1 MTHDPW
7 TEGGHKFDGGKPPL
21 SLLDPYALTEVAKV
35 LAFGADKYDKHNWRR
50 GISYSRLIDA
60 ALRHLMDF
68 NSGEDL
74 DPESK
79 LSHIAHAS
87 CCLMFLLWMVQHRS
101 DLDDRYDNQ
110 QSHLDHIE
118 AQIKRSLD
126 SMQEM
131 GMESLMKNICKKKST
146 E

>member
-7 TEGGHKFDGGKPPL
+7 TEGGHKFDSGKPPL

-35 LAFGADKYDKHNWRR
+35 LAFGAGKYDKHNWRR
-50 GISYSRLIDA
+50 GISYSRLMDA

-68 NSGEDL
+68 NNGEDL

-101 DLDDRYDNQ
+101 DLDDRYDDDQ
-110 QSHLDHIE
+110 AYLDRIE
-118 AQIKRSLD
+118 AHLKRELD
-126 SMQEM
+126 AMDER
-131 GMESLMKNICKKKST
+131 EKKSKK
-146 E
+146 

>member
-7 TEGGHKFDGGKPPL
+7 TEGGHKFDEGKPPL

-35 LAFGADKYDKHNWRR
+35 LAFGAEKYDKHNWRR

-87 CCLMFLLWMVQHRS
+87 CCLMFLLWMVQNRS
-101 DLDDRYDNQ
+101 DLDDRYDDDQ
-110 QSHLDHIE
+110 AYLDRIE
-118 AQIKRSLD
+118 AKLKEQLD
-126 SMQEM
+126 AMDTLE
-131 GMESLMKNICKKKST
+131 KKSKK
-146 E
+146 